1 MHETEH
7 RGRVITIE
15 NDSTGPPNQNTQC
28 ETQKETKTMAKSKDD
43 SNQNDEEEF
52 YDSHS
57 NIEELISD
65 AEMHKSDPVTQ
76 IEVELLHDIQGGN
89 HAATR
94 KRICAK
100 VSRKE
105 SFNGSHNGNDSVETR
120 KTYKTEHLGQVI
132 TIENDSTGPSNQN
145 TECESEEE
153 TKTMAQSKDDSDQN
167 DEEEFYDSH
176 SNIEELISDAE
187 MHKSD
192 PVAQIELELHHD
204 DRGENH
210 TATRKEVRAKGSRK
224 ESLNGSHNGNDSAGT
239 RKNVQNRLPWPSNT
253 N

>member
-15 NDSTGPPNQNTQC
+15 NDSTGSTNQNTEC
-28 ETQKETKTMAKSKDD
+28 ESQEEIKAMAKSKDD
-43 SNQNDEEEF
+43 SDQNDEEEF

-57 NIEELISD
+57 DIKELISD

-76 IEVELLHDIQGGN
+76 IEVELHCDDQGG
-89 HAATR
+89 
-94 KRICAK
+94 
-100 VSRKE
+100 
-105 SFNGSHNGNDSVETR
+105 
-120 KTYKTEHLGQVI
+120 
-132 TIENDSTGPSNQN
+132 
-145 TECESEEE
+145 
-153 TKTMAQSKDDSDQN
+153 
-167 DEEEFYDSH
+167 
-176 SNIEELISDAE
+176 
-187 MHKSD
+187 
-192 PVAQIELELHHD
+192 
-204 DRGENH
+204 NH